1 MDVQGYDQEGMDVQG
16 YDQEGM
22 DVQGYD
28 QGYYLDA
35 QGNRQKVPSKA
46 EMSKPVKYDYSAMSE
61 EIADMKDEIE
71 ILNERLYKMQRE
83 LDNIEP
89 EKILYKD
96 QLDQELSKSSYLT
109 NRLSNEM
116 SMDVNAH
123 RSEGDEHE
131 ELWEGVGGGKR
142 RKKYSKKK
150 KKSKSKRSRKSKR
163 KRSKTRRRI

>member
-1 MDVQGYDQEGMDVQG
+1 
-16 YDQEGM
+16 
-22 DVQGYD
+22 
-28 QGYYLDA
+28 
-35 QGNRQKVPSKA
+35 
-46 EMSKPVKYDYSAMSE
+46 YSAMSE
-61 EIADMKDEIE
+61 EITDMKDEIE

-89 EKILYKD
+89 EKILYKY

-131 ELWEGVGGGKR
+131 ELWEGVGAGKR

-150 KKSKSKRSRKSKR
+150 KKSKSKRSSKSKR
-163 KRSKTRRRI
+163 KRSKTRRRR